1 MLIHLS
7 DYFSQANKSKSFSL
21 DFAIGK
27 LPYAY
32 KAEVVTKKEPLE
44 LTISYKE
51 KGKAVLTGGC
61 RLEVTLPCDRCLV
74 PTTLPVEVSFERE
87 VVAPERL
94 DEDPDQKDDQVFVE
108 EYQLDVDK
116 LMEEGIVINW
126 PTEIL
131 CRDDCKGLC
140 PKCGHN
146 LNQGECGCDTFVPDP
161 RLAGLA
167 DIMKQLEQ

>member
-7 DYFSQANKSKSFSL
+7 DYFSQLDKRETMTV
-21 DFAIGK
+21 DFAIGR

-32 KAEVVTKKEPLE
+32 KEEVVTKKEPLE

-51 KGKAVLTGGC
+51 KGKAVLEGVC

-74 PTTLPVEVSFERE
+74 PTTVPVTVSFERE

-94 DEDPDQKDDQVFVE
+94 EEDPDQKDDQLFVE
-108 EYQLDVDK
+108 EYQLDVDR
-116 LMEEGIVINW
+116 LMEEEIVINW

-131 CRDDCKGLC
+131 CKADCKGLC

-161 RLAGLA
+161 RFAGLA